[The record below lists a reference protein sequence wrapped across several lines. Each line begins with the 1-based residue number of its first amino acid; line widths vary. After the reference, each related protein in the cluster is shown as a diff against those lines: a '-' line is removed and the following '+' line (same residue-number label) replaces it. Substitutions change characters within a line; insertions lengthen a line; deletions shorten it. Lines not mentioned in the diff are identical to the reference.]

1 MKPPEPHDI
10 RFEGG
15 SGNTIETAIVVRGS
29 RTALEGTYAEY
40 AWLVNRF
47 GAKDKGW
54 KLISRSH
61 TVVGGCDIDT
71 YRIQLADGTQCTVYF
86 DSTESFGKF

>member
-1 MKPPEPHDI
+1 MDSHEI

-15 SGNTIETAIVVRGS
+15 SGDTMERAIVVRGA
-29 RTALEGTYAEY
+29 RTNLEGTYAEY

-71 YRIQLADGTQCTVYF
+71 YQIQLADGTLRSVFF

>member
-1 MKPPEPHDI
+1 MKPQEPHDI

-15 SGNTIETAIVVRGS
+15 RGDTIKTAIVVRGA
-29 RTALEGTYAEY
+29 RTDLEGTYAEY

-47 GAKDKGW
+47 GPKDKGW
-54 KLISRSH
+54 KLISHSH
-61 TVVGGCDIDT
+61 GVFGGRDIDT
-71 YRIQLADGTQCTVYF
+71 FTIQLADGTQRSVFF